1 MFGLFFRTSARR
13 VVPQKRVRLQLE
25 SLEWRDQ
32 PDGTLGDPPG
42 GGGSGQTSPNVAPV
56 IVDFNAQ
63 EVGNGVFLVTG
74 RVIDETPG
82 GLQILFGG
90 GTSAAGMTTTTTVDG
105 AFSILITL
113 RTDGTDSGFLT
124 ATATDPF
131 GLTSE
136 PVSRYLDPTS

>member
-1 MFGLFFRTSARR
+1 MFGLFRRPSPQR

-32 PDGTLGDPPG
+32 PDGTLGDPPS
-42 GGGSGQTSPNVAPV
+42 GGSGQTAPNVAPA
-56 IVDFNAQ
+56 IVDFDAQ

-82 GLQILFGG
+82 GRTIVFGG
-90 GTSAAGMTTTTTVDG
+90 GTSAAGMTTTTAVDG
-105 AFSILITL
+105 TFSILITL

-124 ATATDPF
+124 ATTTDPY